1 MKKFLIKK
9 YVDKL
14 TTYDIEK
21 FARNNNINL
30 NNSQIDFFYNLIK
43 ENWENIIINDDS
55 ILYKIKNNFNDE
67 EYKKIEKLYYE
78 YKQKYQ
84 NYLI

>member
-21 FARNNNINL
+21 FAKNNNIIL
-30 NNSQIDFFYNLIK
+30 TNNQINFFYNLIK
-43 ENWENIIINDDS
+43 ENWEKIITNDNS
-55 ILYKIKNNFNDE
+55 ILYKIKNNFNNE

>member
-30 NNSQIDFFYNLIK
+30 NNSQINLFYNLIK
-43 ENWENIIINDDS
+43 ENWENIITNDDS
-55 ILYKIKNNFNDE
+55 VLCKIKNNFNDE